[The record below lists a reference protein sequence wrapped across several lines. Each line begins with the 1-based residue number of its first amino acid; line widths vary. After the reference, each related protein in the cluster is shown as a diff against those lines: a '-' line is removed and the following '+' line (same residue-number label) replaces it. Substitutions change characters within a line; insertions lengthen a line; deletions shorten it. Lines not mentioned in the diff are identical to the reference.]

1 MQKMLDRIP
10 EILLQRGAELEE
22 AYKKVYPDLAPLVKQ
37 CFLNTIETTVKKLDD
52 GSIFVIT
59 GDIPAMW
66 LRDSAAQVRP
76 YIKYASKDQELCNI
90 IKGIIAKQ
98 AEMVCIDPYANAFNE
113 SANGQ
118 GHKDNTKLNDSVWER
133 KYEVDSLCA
142 PLYLSHQFWKE
153 TGETDIFDEQYM
165 EMLQKIIEVFTIE
178 QNHENSDYFFQRF
191 DCAETDTLPMEGK
204 GNPVVPTGM
213 TWSGFRPSDDRCIY
227 GYLIPSNMMAVIA
240 LSYGEEICREIYK
253 NDALAEECKKL
264 GSEIKAGI
272 EKYGVIKHEKYGE
285 IYAYETDG
293 MGNYN
298 LMDDANSPSL
308 LAIPYLEY
316 KPASDEIYQNTRR
329 FILSEE
335 NPYYYKGKY
344 ARGIGSPH
352 TPEGYIWH
360 IALTMQAL
368 TSNDRDEILS
378 CLKMIA
384 DTHADCFYM
393 HESFDPNNPKNFTR
407 PWFAWANSLFA
418 ELLDQLL
425 IQGFWEN
432 K

>member
-1 MQKMLDRIP
+1 MQKILDKIP
-10 EILLQRGAELEE
+10 NILLKRGSELEE
-22 AYKKVYPDLAPLVKQ
+22 AYNKVYPDLAPLVKQ
-37 CFLNTIETTVKKLDD
+37 CFLNTIETTVKVLND
-52 GSIFVIT
+52 GSMFVIT

-76 YIKYASKDQELCNI
+76 YIKYASKDAQLSNI
-90 IKGIIAKQ
+90 IKGVISKQ

-118 GHKDNTKLNDSVWER
+118 GHKDETKQNDAVWER

-153 TGETDIFDEQYM
+153 TGERDIFDEQYLD
-165 EMLQKIIEVFTIE
+165 MLKNIIEVFTIE
-178 QNHENSDYFFQRF
+178 QNHETSDYFFQRL

-204 GNPVVPTGM
+204 GNPVAYTGM

-227 GYLIPSNMMAVIA
+227 GYLIPSNMMAVTA
-240 LSYGEEICREIYK
+240 LTYGEEICREIYK
-253 NDALAEECKKL
+253 NEEIAEACHKLA
-264 GSEIKAGI
+264 SEIKVGI
-272 EKYGVIKHEKYGE
+272 EKYGITYHEKYGK

-308 LAIPYLEY
+308 LAIPYLGY
-316 KPASDEIYQNTRR
+316 KAEDDEIYQNTRR
-329 FILSEE
+329 FILSED

-344 ARGIGSPH
+344 ASGIGSPH

-360 IALTMQAL
+360 IALTMQVL
-368 TSNDRDEILS
+368 TSNNREEILE
-378 CLKMIA
+378 CLKMIG
-384 DTHADCFYM
+384 DTHGDCNYM
-393 HESFDPNNPKNFTR
+393 HESFDPNNPKEFTR
-407 PWFAWANSLFA
+407 PWFAWANTLFA

-425 IQGFWEN
+425 IQGFWN
-432 K
+432 

>member
-1 MQKMLDRIP
+1 MQKTLDRIP
-10 EILLQRGAELEE
+10 DVLLHRGAELEE

-52 GSIFVIT
+52 GSMFVIT

-66 LRDSAAQVRP
+66 LRDSAAQVRH
-76 YIKYASKDQELCNI
+76 YIKYASKDQDLCNI
-90 IKGIIAKQ
+90 IKGVIRKQ

-118 GHKDNTKLNDSVWER
+118 GHKDNTKQNDSVWER
-133 KYEVDSLCA
+133 KYEIDSLCA
-142 PLYLSHQFWKE
+142 PLYLSHRFWKE
-153 TGETDIFDEQYM
+153 TGETDIFDEQYL
-165 EMLQKIIEVFTIE
+165 EMLKKIIEVFTIE
-178 QNHENSDYFFQRF
+178 QNHETSDYFFQRL

-204 GNPVVPTGM
+204 GNPVAYTGM

-227 GYLIPSNMMAVIA
+227 GYLIPSNMMAVVA
-240 LSYGEEICREIYK
+240 LNFGEEICREIYK
-253 NDALAEECKKL
+253 DDELAKACSKL
-264 GSEIKAGI
+264 SSEIKTGI
-272 EKYGVIKHEKYGE
+272 EKYGVINHEEYGS

-308 LAIPYLEY
+308 LSIPYLEY

-329 FILSEE
+329 FILSED

-344 ARGIGSPH
+344 AAGVGSPH
-352 TPEGYIWH
+352 TPEGYVWH

-368 TSNDRDEILS
+368 TSNNREEVLE

-384 DTHADCFYM
+384 NTHAGCNFM

-407 PWFAWANSLFA
+407 LWFAWANSLFA

-425 IQGFWEN
+425 IDGFWD
-432 K
+432 